1 MPQADGQLSSHL
13 SPQCWIAAFKQ
24 VASIAGKN
32 PEWMARRLHEWTH
45 DFVHDPTNLP
55 KHEYGKF
62 NSSIL
67 EDEDLA
73 QEICLHLQLKGKYV
87 CAMDVVQ
94 FLDTPEMKEQL
105 NLKKSISEG
114 TARRWMAKMGYRW
127 KKEPKG
133 QYKDGHE
140 RKDVVA
146 YRQNVFLPFM
156 FMASIRPHIWLCQS
170 LHVFLM
176 G

>member
-32 PEWMARRLHEWTH
+32 PEWMARQLHEWTH

-87 CAMDVVQ
+87 CTIDVVR

-105 NLKKSISEG
+105 NLKKSISEQ
-114 TARRWMAKMGYRW
+114 TKAHLK
-127 KKEPKG
+127 PS
-133 QYKDGHE
+133 
-140 RKDVVA
+140 V
-146 YRQNVFLPFM
+146 RQLKAQM
-156 FMASIRPHIWLCQS
+156 S
-170 LHVFLM
+170 LDQGRCLLHKAWTSGL
-176 G
+176 